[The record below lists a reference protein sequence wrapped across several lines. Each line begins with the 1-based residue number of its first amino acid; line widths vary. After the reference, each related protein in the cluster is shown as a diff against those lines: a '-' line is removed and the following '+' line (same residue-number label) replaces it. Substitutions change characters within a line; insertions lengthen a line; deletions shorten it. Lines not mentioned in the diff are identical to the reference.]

1 MSLDQHI
8 KDEIKAR
15 VDAAY
20 PGSRCGNSWLPGA
33 LLMLLGT
40 VVLLDHMNVI
50 NGRLLWKYWPL
61 LLVLI
66 GIAKI
71 VNEGK
76 RVGGVLLLL
85 LGTFLML
92 EHLGYTTLTWENIW
106 PVVLIA
112 AGAAMIWGRFD
123 LPKMT
128 PAASGGPNSINE
140 YALFGG
146 VERRVH
152 MSNFTG
158 GSITAVFGGVEVD
171 FRSAEIEGQEA
182 VIHVEAVFGGIELT
196 VPDRWL
202 ILWEAQNIFGGYN
215 DETRPPL
222 PDVPGSPAKKRLIL
236 RGRAVFGGITVK
248 S

>member
-1 MSLDQHI
+1 MSLEQQI

-15 VDAAY
+15 VGAHD
-20 PGSRCGNSWLPGA
+20 PSSRYGNSWLPGA
-33 LLMLLGT
+33 LLMLVGT
-40 VVLLDHMNVI
+40 LVLLDHMNVV

-61 LLVLI
+61 LLVLL

-71 VNEGK
+71 ANEG
-76 RVGGVLLLL
+76 RIVGGVLLLL
-85 LGTFLML
+85 LGGFLML

-106 PVVLIA
+106 PVALIA

-123 LPKMT
+123 LPKVT
-128 PAASGGPNSINE
+128 RAASGGANSISE

-171 FRSAEIEGQEA
+171 FRSADIEGEEA
-182 VIHVEAVFGGIELT
+182 VLHVEAIFGGIELT
-196 VPDRWL
+196 VPDRWMV
-202 ILWEAQNIFGGYN
+202 LWEAQSIFGGYN